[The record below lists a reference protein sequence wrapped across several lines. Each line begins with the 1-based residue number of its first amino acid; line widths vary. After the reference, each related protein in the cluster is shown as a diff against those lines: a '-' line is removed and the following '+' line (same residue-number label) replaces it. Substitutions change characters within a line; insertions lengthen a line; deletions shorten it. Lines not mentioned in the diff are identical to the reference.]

1 MIRPVRFAIVAF
13 LVLGVLTVGA
23 AMDWTA
29 PTRTEVPAIEL
40 RAAPLPGGAP
50 ASVPEADPTARKKPR
65 TTARP
70 RSVPEVTTPTG
81 GPTIVAPSSPAPSSA
96 PNTEAASTSTPVA
109 VAPAAPSEKPTGGSS
124 GGGNGKGDDGNDDG
138 NGGGPATPTTPETRS
153 RSRSRSRRRRS
164 EQPPLLSL
172 RPYPPATAMMTT
184 TRSTVTRATT
194 AEATTTR
201 VTTVAETTA
210 RAVQVSDAQRRAAEP
225 VRFRDRLERV
235 RWVPSS
241 LRARIVAWF
250 IAVLALST
258 LALVV
263 VTYQVLGLRLDQRI
277 DADLRQEAAELRV
290 LAEDSLDPS
299 TGKPFANV
307 RRIFDVY
314 LARNVPSRNEAFI
327 TFLAGEPY
335 LRSRPLP
342 PYRLDTDPELVAR
355 WAGVR
360 GESERGAVSTPAG
373 RVEYLAIPLK
383 AGGETGGVFVAA
395 AFRDRSMDEAEDSAI
410 MAAGLVGIIVLLL
423 GSLLAWRLADR
434 VVQPVTALTR
444 TARSISETDLSAR
457 IPARGRDEVAQLAT
471 TFNEMLDRLE
481 RAFAAQRRFADDAS
495 HELKTPLTIVR
506 GHLELL
512 DDDPVERNETL
523 LLVTDELDRMGRIV
537 EDLLLLARREEPDF
551 LSLATVD
558 VGDLTDALLSKAKA
572 LAPRDWVLDV
582 RGQGVIVADRQR
594 LVQAVV
600 QLAEN
605 AARYSPDGPIAI
617 GSIVSGGEARFW
629 IRDHGP
635 GIPEHE
641 RSSIFERFRR
651 GADTGRTDGAGLGL
665 AIVKAIAEAHKGRV
679 ELESSAAG
687 SVFSIVVPVDQPQAE
702 IET

>member
-1 MIRPVRFAIVAF
+1 MA
-13 LVLGVLTVGA
+13 
-23 AMDWTA
+23 
-29 PTRTEVPAIEL
+29 E
-40 RAAPLPGGAP
+40 
-50 ASVPEADPTARKKPR
+50 
-65 TTARP
+65 TT
-70 RSVPEVTTPTG
+70 
-81 GPTIVAPSSPAPSSA
+81 
-96 PNTEAASTSTPVA
+96 
-109 VAPAAPSEKPTGGSS
+109 
-124 GGGNGKGDDGNDDG
+124 
-138 NGGGPATPTTPETRS
+138 
-153 RSRSRSRRRRS
+153 
-164 EQPPLLSL
+164 
-172 RPYPPATAMMTT
+172 
-184 TRSTVTRATT
+184 
-194 AEATTTR
+194 
-201 VTTVAETTA
+201 AETTA
-210 RAVQVSDAQRRAAEP
+210 RPVQVSDAQRKGVAP
-225 VRFRDRLERV
+225 VRLRDRLERL

-250 IAVLALST
+250 VAVLALST

-263 VTYQVLGLRLDQRI
+263 VTYQVLAIRLDQRI

-290 LAEDSLDPS
+290 LAEDSLDPA

-335 LRSRPLP
+335 LRTRQVV
-342 PYRLDTDPELVAR
+342 PYQLDTDPELVAR
-355 WAGVR
+355 WAAVK
-360 GESERGAVSTPAG
+360 GESDRGAVSTPAG

-383 AGGETGGVFVAA
+383 SPSGETGGVFVAA
-395 AFRDRSMDEAEDSAI
+395 AFRDRSMDQAEDSAI
-410 MAAGLVGIIVLLL
+410 MAAGLVGLVVLLL

-434 VVQPVTALTR
+434 VVHPVTALTK
-444 TARSISETDLSAR
+444 TARSISETDLSSR
-457 IPARGRDEVAQLAT
+457 IPAHGRDEVAQLAT

-512 DDDPVERNETL
+512 DDDPVERKETL
-523 LLVTDELDRMGRIV
+523 SLVTDELDRMGRIV

-558 VGDLTDALLSKAKA
+558 VGDLTDALLAKAKA
-572 LAPRDWVLDV
+572 LAPARDWVIDV

-605 AARYSPDGPIAI
+605 AARYSPEGRIAI

-629 IRDHGP
+629 IRDQGP
-635 GIPEHE
+635 GIPESE
-641 RSSIFERFRR
+641 RTAIFERFRR
-651 GADTGRTDGAGLGL
+651 GSSTGRADGGAGLGL

-687 SVFSIVVPVDQPQAE
+687 SVFTIAVPVDQPEAE
-702 IET
+702 IER

>member
-1 MIRPVRFAIVAF
+1 M
-13 LVLGVLTVGA
+13 
-23 AMDWTA
+23 
-29 PTRTEVPAIEL
+29 TE
-40 RAAPLPGGAP
+40 
-50 ASVPEADPTARKKPR
+50 
-65 TTARP
+65 TT
-70 RSVPEVTTPTG
+70 
-81 GPTIVAPSSPAPSSA
+81 
-96 PNTEAASTSTPVA
+96 
-109 VAPAAPSEKPTGGSS
+109 
-124 GGGNGKGDDGNDDG
+124 
-138 NGGGPATPTTPETRS
+138 
-153 RSRSRSRRRRS
+153 
-164 EQPPLLSL
+164 
-172 RPYPPATAMMTT
+172 
-184 TRSTVTRATT
+184 
-194 AEATTTR
+194 
-201 VTTVAETTA
+201 AETTA
-210 RAVQVSDAQRRAAEP
+210 RAVPVSEAKQRQGAEP
-225 VRFRDRLERV
+225 VRFRDRLERL

-263 VTYQVLGLRLDQRI
+263 VTYEVLSLRLDQRI

-290 LAEDSLDPS
+290 LAEDSLDPA
-299 TGKPFANV
+299 TGKPFSNV

-335 LRSRPLP
+335 LRSRQVV
-342 PYRLDTDPELVAR
+342 PYRLDSDPELVAR
-355 WAGVR
+355 WASVR
-360 GESERGAVSTPAG
+360 GDSERGAVSTPAG
-373 RVEYLAIPLK
+373 RVEYLAIPLQ
-383 AGGETGGVFVAA
+383 APSGETGGVFVAA
-395 AFRDRSMDEAEDSAI
+395 SFRDRSMDEAEDSAI
-410 MAAGLVGIIVLLL
+410 MAAGAVGIGVLLL

-434 VVQPVTALTR
+434 VVQPVSELTR

-457 IPARGRDEVAQLAT
+457 IPARGHDEVAQLAT

-512 DDDPVERNETL
+512 DDDPAERTETL
-523 LLVTDELDRMGRIV
+523 ALVTDELDRMGRIV
-537 EDLLLLARREEPDF
+537 EDLLLLARREEPNF

-558 VGDLTDALLSKAKA
+558 VGDLTDALLAKAKA
-572 LAPRDWVLDV
+572 LAPRRWVLDV

-605 AARYSPDGPIAI
+605 AARYAPEGPIAI

-635 GIPEHE
+635 GVPEGE
-641 RSSIFERFRR
+641 RAAIFERFRR
-651 GADTGRTDGAGLGL
+651 GAGTGRTDGAGLGL

-679 ELESSAAG
+679 ELETGPAG
-687 SVFSIVVPVDQPQAE
+687 SVFSIVVPVDQPEAE
-702 IET
+702 ISL